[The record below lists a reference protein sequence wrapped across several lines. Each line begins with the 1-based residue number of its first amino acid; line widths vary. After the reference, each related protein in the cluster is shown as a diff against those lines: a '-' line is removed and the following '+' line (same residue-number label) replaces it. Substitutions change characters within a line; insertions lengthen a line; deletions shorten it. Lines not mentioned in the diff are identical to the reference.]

1 MGGTG
6 NLQPPFLLR
15 ARDLQGNSEDVEQK
29 QKNCHDGNG
38 NGKTGAEAAV
48 RAAVPQTAEGCRRG
62 ETPSEG
68 LSSAL
73 DLRHVFH
80 IVQQRPRRLAA
91 VSVQGHAQRQPQCNE
106 ENRQMEQNIH
116 RLHMKDQ
123 PREAVVTDLKKR
135 REQRFQRYNGNNH
148 GAGRRQQEHRRKLR
162 GKQGANLTA
171 AGSAGAER
179 PNIRGK
185 ALQVTLVSGTHHR
198 YREQN
203 DQHIDEQKASL
214 LRKMGRIG
222 GYPVG
227 VFIAERRREQGFI
240 ARCLHTLSNLVF
252 INGHA
257 LRISPFLVRQDVQIY
272 GAVTINGRGQ
282 PADAFKI
289 WHIRFRCVPNVIGLA
304 RGTGKKIL
312 PRTTGIAVTINGD
325 QQRQQKR
332 AGQHRKQHRMTAG
345 AARE

>member
-1 MGGTG
+1 MADGDLILGKRLIRRAKTAVRSNAQRRLHLLRGLRQQDITVRLIYEARLLHALQSGNIRYILRRKAFSVMGGTG

-29 QKNCHDGNG
+29 QKNRHDGNG
-38 NGKTGAEAAV
+38 NGKTGTEAAV
-48 RAAVPQTAEGCRRG
+48 RAAAPQAAEGCRRG

-73 DLRHVFH
+73 DLRHIFR

-91 VSVQGHAQRQPQCNE
+91 VPVQGHAQRQSQRNE

-123 PREAVVTDLKKR
+123 PREAVVADLKKR
-135 REQRFQRYNGNNH
+135 REQRFQRYDGNNH

-162 GKQGANLTA
+162 GKQCANLTA
-171 AGSAGAER
+171 AGSAGAEY
-179 PNIRGK
+179 PNVRGK

-203 DQHIDEQKASL
+203 DQHIDEQKDSL
-214 LRKMGRIG
+214 PRKMGRIG

-227 VFIAERRREQGFI
+227 VFIAERSREQGFV
-240 ARCLHTLSNLVF
+240 ARRFHALADLVLK
-252 INGHA
+252 NGHA
-257 LRISPFLVRQDVQIY
+257 LRISPFLV
-272 GAVTINGRGQ
+272 
-282 PADAFKI
+282 
-289 WHIRFRCVPNVIGLA
+289 
-304 RGTGKKIL
+304 
-312 PRTTGIAVTINGD
+312 
-325 QQRQQKR
+325 
-332 AGQHRKQHRMTAG
+332 
-345 AARE
+345 

>member
-1 MGGTG
+1 MRHRAKTAVWSDTQWCLHLLRGLRQQNIIVRLIYGTRLLHTHQRGNIRHILSRKAFSVIGGAG
-6 NLQPPFLLR
+6 NLQLPFLLR

-29 QKNCHDGNG
+29 QKNCHDGNR
-38 NGKTGAEAAV
+38 NGKTGTEAAV
-48 RAAVPQTAEGCRRG
+48 RAAAPQAAEGFRRG
-62 ETPSEG
+62 ETPPNG

-123 PREAVVTDLKKR
+123 PRKAVVANLKKR

-162 GKQGANLTA
+162 GKQCADLTA

-179 PNIRGK
+179 PNVRGK

-203 DQHIDEQKASL
+203 DQHIDEQKDSL
-214 LRKMGRIG
+214 PRKMGRIG

-227 VFIAERRREQGFI
+227 VFIAERSREQGFVS
-240 ARCLHTLSNLVF
+240 RCFHALADLVLK
-252 INGHA
+252 NGHA
-257 LRISPFLVRQDVQIY
+257 LRISPFLV
-272 GAVTINGRGQ
+272 
-282 PADAFKI
+282 
-289 WHIRFRCVPNVIGLA
+289 
-304 RGTGKKIL
+304 
-312 PRTTGIAVTINGD
+312 
-325 QQRQQKR
+325 
-332 AGQHRKQHRMTAG
+332 
-345 AARE
+345 